1 MNRATLDCVLDEIL
15 PARDDAA
22 LPGAGA
28 LGVAR
33 YVELKLGDVR
43 PLIATGLDAL
53 DQLAAERGAP
63 DFASAPADERVA
75 LLNEVAAG
83 QPGFLESLVFHG
95 YCGYYQD
102 PRVVEALG
110 LEARPPHPE
119 GYPLETGDLGLL
131 DPVRARG
138 RRYRDPGA

>member
-28 LGVAR
+28 LGIGGYVA
-33 YVELKLGDVR
+33 EQLGEAR
-43 PLIATGLDAL
+43 PVIAAGLAAL
-53 DQLAAERGAP
+53 DRLAVARGAP
-63 DFASAPADERVA
+63 DFASAPADARAA

-83 QPGFLESLVFHG
+83 QPGFLESRGFHG

-110 LEARPPHPE
+110 LEARPPHPK
-119 GYPLETGDLGLL
+119 GYTLETGDLGLL
-131 DPVRARG
+131 DPVRARPTL
-138 RRYRDPGA
+138 YRKPGA

>member
-1 MNRATLDCVLDEIL
+1 VTRTLLDCVLDEIL
-15 PARDDAA
+15 PAREDPA

-28 LGVAR
+28 LGIGS
-33 YVELKLGDVR
+33 YVVEKLGDAL
-43 PLIATGLDAL
+43 PLITSGLEAL
-53 DQLAAERGAP
+53 DQLAADRGAA

-83 QPGFLESLVFHG
+83 QPGLLESLVFHG

-110 LEARPPHPE
+110 LAARPPHPE

-131 DPVRARG
+131 DPVRARP
-138 RRYRDPGA
+138 RLFRDPGA